1 MPYVNETQDVSPIE
15 LPAVNDG
22 QEREAAEQN
31 LEQQYSGPLLK
42 NGNSDKLRAEWE
54 AIQTAFVDD
63 PRGAVKDADKLV
75 ASAIQQLA
83 DSFSEQRAKL
93 EHEWSKGNEV
103 STENL
108 RQVIRQYR
116 AFFHRLLAI

>member
-1 MPYVNETQDVSPIE
+1 MPYVNETQEVNAIE
-15 LPAVNDG
+15 LPAANNG

-31 LEQQYSGPLLK
+31 VEQQYSGPLLR
-42 NGNSDKLRAEWE
+42 NDCSDKLRTQWE

-63 PRGAVKDADKLV
+63 PRAAVKDADKLV
-75 ASAIQQLA
+75 ASAIQQLS
-83 DSFSEQRAKL
+83 DSFTEQRGKL
-93 EHEWSKGNEV
+93 EQEWSKGNEV
-103 STENL
+103 STEDL